1 MIVTVGGI
9 KGGVGKSLISTNLVV
24 IRSHLKNKKV
34 LLIDGDE
41 QGTSVDW
48 VGHRSGLGIEVK
60 WDTKKLIGSELRNSV
75 LELKTGYNDV
85 IIDCGG
91 RDTESLRAAL
101 TISDKLLVPF
111 QPKSFD
117 IWTMNQVSQ
126 LVEEAKQVNPNL
138 KAYSFINC
146 GWYRG
151 QDNKDALEILKQ
163 FSSIKV
169 IPVVIGLRKAFSNAT
184 AEGLGIVELKPSD
197 KKACTEIE
205 ALYRHVY
212 GIKVMEK

>member
-9 KGGVGKSLISTNLVV
+9 KGGVGKSLVATNLVV
-24 IRSHLKNKKV
+24 MRSQLKNKKILFV
-34 LLIDGDE
+34 DGDE

-48 VGHRSGLGIEVK
+48 VGHRNGLGIAVK
-60 WDTKKLIGSELRNSV
+60 WDTKRLIGSELRHSV

-126 LVEEAKQVNPNL
+126 LVEEAKKVNPNL

-146 GWYRG
+146 GWHKG
-151 QDNKDALEILKQ
+151 QDNKDALQILKQ
-163 FSSIKV
+163 FSAIQVLPV
-169 IPVVIGLRKAFSNAT
+169 IIGLRKAFSNAT

-205 ALYRHVY
+205 ALYRHIY
-212 GIKVMEK
+212 DTKLM

>member
-24 IRSHLKNKKV
+24 MRSQLNNNKV
-34 LLIDGDE
+34 LFIDGDE

-48 VGHRSGLGIEVK
+48 VEHRSGLGIPVQ
-60 WDTKKLIGSELRNSV
+60 WDTKRFIGSHIRKSL
-75 LELKTGYNDV
+75 LDLKTGYDDV

-91 RDTESLRAAL
+91 RDTSSLRAAL
-101 TISDKLLVPF
+101 TISDKFIIPF

-117 IWTMNQVSQ
+117 LWTMSQ
-126 LVEEAKQVNPNL
+126 IETLVEEAKQVNPNL
-138 KAYSFINC
+138 QSYSFINC
-146 GWYRG
+146 GG
-151 QDNKDALEILKQ
+151 HAGKDNEESIKILKQ
-163 FSSIKV
+163 FPIIKV

-184 AEGLGIVELKPSD
+184 AEGLSITELKPSD

-205 ALYRHVY
+205 ALYRHIYV
-212 GIKVMEK
+212 KK